1 MASRIFWF
9 MIAGFA
15 LIGGMVLQDGGT
27 IFSWGDTAD
36 DSRSVEQRIEARVDR
51 AIDESVDKMEVV
63 DSEGKEVDISAE
75 TKRALADAVSRLVK
89 AEAELAVLQI
99 RDGTAEQI
107 EAATVDRDQAKTD
120 VETLKAKI
128 EGQKDFA
135 NEGRQPARDQIR
147 TDVRETVR
155 DVVRNQR
162 RQ

>member
-9 MIAGFA
+9 LVAGVA

-27 IFSWGDTAD
+27 IFSWGDAAD
-36 DSRSVEQRIEARVDR
+36 DSRSVEQRIEAGVDR
-51 AIDESVDKMEVV
+51 AIDQSVDKMEVV

-107 EAATVDRDQAKTD
+107 ETATVARDQAKTD

-128 EGQKDFA
+128 EGQKDLA
-135 NEGRQPARDQIR
+135 NEGRQAARDQIR
-147 TDVRETVR
+147 TEVRETVR
-155 DVVRNQR
+155 DAVRN
-162 RQ
+162 